1 MKKELQRFPS
11 YTEAIK
17 TIKRSIQARGGIA
30 QEERVLEA
38 LVWNYYTHMP
48 YVERK
53 KIGLQQPYSWDAS
66 GWIEFKR
73 RLSKEESLFALV
85 KQAKDHLWYAVAVE
99 SIVKVVF
106 ILNKDNKQTK
116 MLVLPDTKITIGA

>member
-1 MKKELQRFPS
+1 MKRMPS

-30 QEERVLEA
+30 QEDRVIEA
-38 LVWNYYTHMP
+38 LVWNFFRHLP
-48 YVERK
+48 WEERK
-53 KIGLQQPYSWDAS
+53 KIKLDHPRSWQKSD
-66 GWIEFKR
+66 WIEFKR
-73 RLSKEESLFALV
+73 RLLVERELIGLV
-85 KQAKDHLWYAVAVE
+85 KQAKDHLWYAIAVD
-99 SIVKVVF
+99 SLIKVVF